1 MEIGGKILNNTTFGQ
16 LIEKLLY
23 LTNQKKGTLAKE
35 LGYDISYIS
44 KWINTKNLPSQK
56 NINQVCKVTA
66 QFIVRSLNDGTRQEF
81 LDYFELNDDIYNDE
95 DIKRYIERGL
105 KESYTVTAE
114 MKNMSIYRDT
124 YSEEHS
130 NSVTHIN
137 PSLRKAYLNNDAEV
151 FFKKNGKLDIIIS
164 ANLYNLNKDDKKAIS
179 LMKKTFHNM
188 EPNKAIRI
196 RFLMGFDRNS
206 KDIIYNTILVINM
219 ATTYPDID
227 FKVYNCEVDPNAII
241 SVIKDNTFHSAVF
254 AKDKRCLFTTMSKE
268 KNVVDEMYYSLSDM
282 LRNQGVKVF
291 EEIEPLKMIK
301 NQKYIQYTMGSDL
314 RWLIG
319 SINEL
324 LMPEDLF
331 MEIGKMAFGD
341 NLEIMDELQKI
352 NLFLQNV
359 TYTSNLKIL
368 IYESE
373 LKRYISTGEL
383 RFFNIPVTLSFKQRE
398 RHIEYIENI
407 LKESD
412 KVNIRLVEDDF
423 VEEFSHNVN
432 PSLYLSR
439 NIKMTTVHPS
449 EEVNNYLIIRDN
461 EFEDICSNLFDL
473 LWNKKEDVVIK
484 EKEEVIHRISKSR
497 IYAKL
502 INEKFN

>member
-219 ATTYPDID
+219 ATT
-227 FKVYNCEVDPNAII
+227 
-241 SVIKDNTFHSAVF
+241 
-254 AKDKRCLFTTMSKE
+254 
-268 KNVVDEMYYSLSDM
+268 
-282 LRNQGVKVF
+282 
-291 EEIEPLKMIK
+291 
-301 NQKYIQYTMGSDL
+301 
-314 RWLIG
+314 
-319 SINEL
+319 
-324 LMPEDLF
+324 
-331 MEIGKMAFGD
+331 
-341 NLEIMDELQKI
+341 
-352 NLFLQNV
+352 
-359 TYTSNLKIL
+359 
-368 IYESE
+368 
-373 LKRYISTGEL
+373 
-383 RFFNIPVTLSFKQRE
+383 
-398 RHIEYIENI
+398 
-407 LKESD
+407 
-412 KVNIRLVEDDF
+412 
-423 VEEFSHNVN
+423 
-432 PSLYLSR
+432 LSR
-439 NIKMTTVHPS
+439 
-449 EEVNNYLIIRDN
+449 YRL
-461 EFEDICSNLFDL
+461 
-473 LWNKKEDVVIK
+473 
-484 EKEEVIHRISKSR
+484 
-497 IYAKL
+497 
-502 INEKFN
+502 

>member
-1 MEIGGKILNNTTFGQ
+1 MNNMTFGQ

-56 NINQVCKVTA
+56 NINQVCKTTS
-66 QFIVRSLNDGTRQEF
+66 QLIVKSLNDNTKQEF
-81 LDYFELNDDIYNDE
+81 LDYFELNDDVYNDE

-105 KESYTVTAE
+105 KEAYTVTAE

-130 NSVTHIN
+130 NSVTHVN
-137 PSLRKAYLNNDAEV
+137 PSLRKTYLNNDAEV

-164 ANLYNLNKDDKKAIS
+164 ANLYNLNNDDKKALS
-179 LMKKTFHNM
+179 LMKKTFYDM
-188 EPNKAIRI
+188 ESSKSIKV
-196 RFLMGFDRNS
+196 RFLMGFDKDS
-206 KDIIYNTILVINM
+206 KDIIYNTILIINM
-219 ATTYPDID
+219 ATTYPEID
-227 FKVYNCEVDPNAII
+227 FKIYNCEVDSNALI

-268 KNVVDEMYYSLSDM
+268 KSVVDGMYYSLNDM
-282 LRNQGVKVF
+282 LRNQGVKIF
-291 EEIEPLKMIK
+291 EEINPIEIIK
-301 NQKYIQYTMGSDL
+301 SQKYIQYIMGSDL

-319 SINEL
+319 YMNEL

-331 MEIGKMAFGD
+331 IEIGKIVFGD
-341 NLEIMDELQKI
+341 NLEIINELQKI

-359 TYTSNLKIL
+359 IYTSNLKVL

-373 LKRYISTGEL
+373 LKRYISTGEI
-383 RFFNIPVTLSFKQRE
+383 RFFNTPVTLNFKQRE
-398 RHIEYIENI
+398 KHIKYIEDMLNKSEKI
-407 LKESD
+407 
-412 KVNIRLVEDDF
+412 NIRLVEDNF
-423 VEEFSHNVN
+423 IEEFSYNVDS
-432 PSLYLSR
+432 SLYLSK
-439 NIKMTTVHPS
+439 NIKMTSVHPS
-449 EEVNNYLIIRDN
+449 EDINDYLIIRDN
-461 EFEDICSNLFDL
+461 EFESICDNLFEL
-473 LWNKKEDVVIK
+473 LWNNREDVVIK
-484 EKEEVIHRISKSR
+484 DKEEVIDRISKSR
-497 IYAKL
+497 IYAKI